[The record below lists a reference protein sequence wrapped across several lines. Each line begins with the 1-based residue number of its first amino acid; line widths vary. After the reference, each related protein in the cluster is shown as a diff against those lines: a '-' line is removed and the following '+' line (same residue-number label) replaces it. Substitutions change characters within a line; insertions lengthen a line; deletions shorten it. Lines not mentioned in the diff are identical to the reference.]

1 MITAHAQTITVIVSW
16 IQSRFKLQI
25 VNSSNSFTNKHQNHS
40 FSSFFAYLF
49 WLHIYC
55 TMGLKS
61 PVMATL
67 LLFLVFAVTW
77 FGYINH
83 YFKPLLTQ
91 HVLQSPASPSLMS
104 THNNL
109 TSNCNTI
116 EIYIITGLGYCFVY
130 AVLCFWC
137 LPATLKLT
145 ACSINLLDI
154 SFQ

>member
-109 TSNCNTI
+109 TTTSPLTPQRSTSLQDWAI
-116 EIYIITGLGYCFVY
+116 ACFVY
-130 AVLCFWC
+130 AVLC

-145 ACSINLLDI
+145 LVLIFWLSL
-154 SFQ
+154 Q